1 MRFKA
6 AHEGSYLLGLL
17 CETSFL
23 EFGNDAP
30 SQAREPVVEGRCRQ
44 YAKSSLEELNAFGV
58 LPGQDARSPCLEIKT
73 GGATASASVG
83 SARQLLQTVGALG
96 KPAQ

>member
-23 EFGNDAP
+23 EFCNDAL

-44 YAKSSLEELNAFGV
+44 YAKSLLEELNAFGV
-58 LPGQDARSPCLEIKT
+58 LPGQDARSPCLQIKT
-73 GGATASASVG
+73 GGATASASFG